1 MNADDVV
8 TWGERLFFGMFLFL
22 YFGVPL
28 LVVWAS
34 YCEKCFIDMRGL
46 WTHNN
51 KADKL
56 AVIIL
61 GTWWI
66 HACTMILWTMSKVVT
81 TQDFVVFLG
90 WALPIIAKM
99 YSPNQTTVTNGQSTE
114 NKISQ
119 PN

>member
-1 MNADDVV
+1 MDTNNILSL
-8 TWGERLFFGMFLFL
+8 GEKLFIGMFMLL
-22 YFGVPL
+22 YFGVPA

-34 YCEKCFIDMRGL
+34 YCEKCVVDMRDL

-51 KADKL
+51 RVDKL

-66 HACTMILWTMSKVVT
+66 HACTMILWTMTKTVT
-81 TQDFVVFLG
+81 TADFVTFMG

-99 YSPNQTTVTNGQSTE
+99 FAPKSEEQAS
-114 NKISQ
+114 K
-119 PN
+119 